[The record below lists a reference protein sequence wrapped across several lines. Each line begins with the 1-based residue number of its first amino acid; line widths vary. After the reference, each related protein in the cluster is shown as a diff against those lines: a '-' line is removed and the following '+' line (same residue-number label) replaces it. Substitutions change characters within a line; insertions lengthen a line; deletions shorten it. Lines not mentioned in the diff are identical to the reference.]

1 MVQNSTLHDSKID
14 DLMAQPEA
22 IRAALEGIVTIDGGF
37 RIAMV
42 NPAAERMF
50 GRRAADLLGMELA
63 VLVPERSRVA
73 HAAHVQRF
81 MDSEAL
87 ELSMAGRGP
96 MVGLRANGEEFPME
110 SALCK
115 LKVADGRVYC
125 TALLRDLSEERKLT
139 LLVEQIN
146 HRMRSLFDLVP
157 VAIWIM
163 EGDSVVYANP
173 ACARLFG
180 SDLSDSF
187 TGRSVYQFLSPGTHD
202 RVRSKVAQALENEEA
217 VFTLDS
223 EIARHDGT
231 VRQVG
236 MVLAAL
242 PDHHRT
248 LVQMFFTDITPQA
261 QERRE
266 LLRARHTL
274 RGFSAS
280 LVETREEER
289 RRIARELHDELGQRL
304 TALKLELSSLG
315 RAGDI
320 RISAERTQAMI
331 DMIDDTVAATRRI
344 SMDLRPLMLD
354 DLGLNAAIEWQAR
367 EFERRTGLRVSLSLA
382 ETQHLIDS
390 GTATALYRI
399 VQEALTNITRHARAN
414 RVQIT
419 VSLDAN
425 TVELSVQDDGE
436 GFPSVPP
443 KSVRGS
449 FGLIGIRERVIV
461 LGGSLSIVNAPKGGA
476 LLKVRLPLG
485 RQGSSGLRAPIDTQ
499 QAVEDFQLS
508 IPGDLRPER

>member
-1 MVQNSTLHDSKID
+1 MVQNSTLRDPTND

-22 IRAALEGIVTIDGGF
+22 IRAALEGIVTVDGGF

-50 GRRAADLLGMELA
+50 GRRASDLLGMELA
-63 VLVPERSRVA
+63 VLVPERARVS
-73 HAAHVQRF
+73 HAAHVKRF
-81 MDSEAL
+81 MESEAM

-110 SALCK
+110 SVLCK
-115 LKVADGRVYC
+115 LKVAGGRVYC

-139 LLVEQIN
+139 LLVEQLN

-157 VAIWIM
+157 VAIWIT

-180 SDLSDSF
+180 LALSDSF
-187 TGRSVYQFLSPGTHD
+187 TGHSLFQFLSPGAHD
-202 RVRSKVAQALENEEA
+202 TVRSKVAEALKDEEA
-217 VFTLDS
+217 VLTLDS

-248 LVQMFFTDITPQA
+248 LVQMFFTDITSQA
-261 QERRE
+261 QERRA

-274 RGFSAS
+274 RKFSAS
-280 LVETREEER
+280 VVEAREEER
-289 RRIARELHDELGQRL
+289 RSIARELHDELGQRL
-304 TALKLELSSLG
+304 TALKLELSTLD
-315 RAGDI
+315 RASDV
-320 RISAERTQAMI
+320 RIPPERTQAMI
-331 DMIDDTVAATRRI
+331 DMIDDTVAAARRI

-382 ETQHLIDS
+382 ETQHVIDS

-399 VQEALTNITRHARAN
+399 VQEALTNIARHARAN
-414 RVQIT
+414 RVQIA
-419 VSLDAN
+419 VSVDTDTL
-425 TVELSVQDDGE
+425 ELCVQDDGE
-436 GFPSVPP
+436 GFSSVPP
-443 KSVRGS
+443 KSARGS

-461 LGGSLSIVNAPKGGA
+461 LGGHLSIANAPNGGA

-485 RQGSSGLRAPIDTQ
+485 RKGASGLRTPMDSPP
-499 QAVEDFQLS
+499 AVEDFQLS